1 MKTLLLDQEAWDLCI
16 DSNGNIAVASEPYA
30 QAQDAASSMRTFVG
44 EVWYDQAR
52 GIPYFDKVF
61 GHAPSLPLL
70 RAYLEEA
77 ALLVP
82 GVVEARAYF
91 TAFKDRRLTGQVQTR
106 NTAGQVSVT
115 GLLGDAY
122 GGTTATGAG
131 S

>member
-1 MKTLLLDQEAWDLCI
+1 MKTLLLDQETWDLCV
-16 DSNGNIAVASEPYA
+16 DRSGNIAVAAEPYS
-30 QAQDAASSMRTFVG
+30 QAQDAASSMRTFAG
-44 EVWYDQAR
+44 EIWYDQAR
-52 GIPYFDKVF
+52 GIPYFDKVL
-61 GHAPSLPLL
+61 GQAPSLPLL

-77 ALLVP
+77 ALFVP

-91 TAFKDRRLTGQVQTR
+91 SALEDRRLTGQVQIR

-115 GLLGDAY
+115 GLLGGAY

>member
-1 MKTLLLDQEAWDLCI
+1 
-16 DSNGNIAVASEPYA
+16 
-30 QAQDAASSMRTFVG
+30 MRAFAG
-44 EVWYDQAR
+44 EVWYDQVR
-52 GIPYFDKVF
+52 GIPYFAKVL
-61 GHAPSLPLL
+61 GQAPSLPLL

-91 TAFKDRRLTGQVQTR
+91 SSLEDRRLTGQVQIR

-131 S
+131 G